1 LISKNHAM
9 IHPQAS
15 PSATNGIPST
25 AAATSRKVLLIGWDA
40 ADWKVIHPLL
50 DAGKMP
56 HLARFLEQGV
66 MGNIATLQPALS
78 PTLWTSIATGKRPYK
93 HGILGFSEPDPVTGG
108 IRPITNL
115 SRKTK
120 AVWNILNQ
128 EGKNTI
134 TVGWWPSNPAESLS
148 HGVMVSD
155 DYQKAHGSSYDPET
169 WPLKPETIHPERLVR
184 HLKDLR
190 FHPAELTED
199 DLRPFLPGLD
209 GMEREDLD
217 KAEKDPRVQSLAK
230 IIADCTSVHSAATA
244 LIQNEPWDLMCV
256 YYDAIDHF
264 GHAFMKY
271 HPPQRPQVD
280 DWDFRVFNHCVEM
293 GYLYHDAMLGT
304 LLDLAGDDA
313 TVILMS
319 DHGFH
324 PDDLRLSNIPREPA
338 GPAAEHRQFGIFAAK
353 GPGIRQDE
361 RVFGASLIDVC
372 PTLLHLFGLPVGE
385 DMDGKV
391 LLDIYENPPAE
402 IHRIPSW
409 DAVPGDHG
417 MHPPDKQISAADSK
431 AALQQLV
438 ALGYIDEPDADQS
451 KAIEQTVRELDYNL
465 AQAWIDGGYYAEAV
479 TILERLYRTWP
490 LEHRFGFKL
499 ASCYQSQSRTA
510 ELRAMVTTVCERRMQ
525 EASEA
530 VATFQELQLDTEEAQ
545 QAEKE
550 RIEAMSDPEK
560 EKFGR
565 ERRELIAKSRPNLFA
580 LRHMEAAADL
590 AEKRYEDALAKLEQL
605 DSDFG
610 ARRNALTLRGEVL
623 QRLQR
628 WDESRAAFEEALAID
643 AEAPGPLLGMARAA
657 LAARDFEGAIQH
669 ARTSLGL
676 LYFQPKGHYLLG
688 LAHYR
693 LGEVAAAKDAFLTS
707 VTMAPL
713 FAAGFRMLGQIARL
727 EHDAQGQSEYAL
739 RLRHSREQLVALRD
753 SKFAEIQQLSA
764 RPLHGGDDPENR
776 PMPELQ
782 PRPEALAGVAAE
794 EIITLVSGLPRSGTS
809 LMMQLLEAAG
819 LPAFTDGRRAA
830 DASNEKGYYEHDQ
843 VGGLLT
849 SRDREWLP
857 QANGRALKVVA
868 PLLAALPLK
877 ISNPKSEISNLHY
890 RILFMERAMPE
901 ILESQSTMLERLGKE
916 RPKGDVSRGYLQQVH
931 AAKTWINAHGIS
943 AMSVDYAALVHAPE
957 TVLPQ
962 LVAFL
967 GVPEKLDAMRSVI
980 DPTLHRA
987 RRGAHP
993 VTAPG

>member
-1 LISKNHAM
+1 M
-9 IHPQAS
+9 HPPAQT
-15 PSATNGIPST
+15 PP
-25 AAATSRKVLLIGWDA
+25 RKKVLLIGWDA

-120 AVWNILNQ
+120 AIWNILNQ

-134 TVGWWPSNPAESLS
+134 TVGWWPSNPAEPLS
-148 HGVMVSD
+148 KGVMVSN
-155 DYQKAHGSSYDPET
+155 DYQQAHGGTYEPEN

-209 GMEREDLD
+209 GMSREDLD
-217 KAEKDPRVQSLAK
+217 KAEKDPRVQSLVK
-230 IIADCTSVHSAATA
+230 IVADCTSIHSAATA

-293 GYLYHDAMLGT
+293 GYIFHDAMLGT
-304 LLDLAGDDA
+304 LLDLAGEDV

-324 PDDLRLSNIPREPA
+324 PDNLRLSNIPREPA
-338 GPAAEHRQFGIFAAK
+338 GPAAEHRQFGIFAAS

-361 RVFGASLIDVC
+361 RIYGASLIDIC

-391 LLDIYENPPAE
+391 LIDIYENPPAE
-402 IHRIPSW
+402 IQRIPSW

-438 ALGYIDEPDADQS
+438 ALGYIEEPDADQS

-465 AQAWIDGGYYAEAV
+465 AQAWIDGGYFAEAV
-479 TILERLYRTWP
+479 AILERLYEKWP
-490 LEHRFGFKL
+490 MEHRFGFKL
-499 ASCYQSQSRTA
+499 AGCYQSQGRTA
-510 ELRAMVTTVCERRMQ
+510 DLRAMVTTVSERRMQ

-530 VATFQELQLDTEEAQ
+530 IATFTELKLDTEEAQ

-550 RIEAMSDPEK
+550 RIEAMTVAEK

-590 AEKRYEDALAKLEQL
+590 AEKRYDDALAKLEQM

-610 ARRNALTLRGEVL
+610 ARCNALTLRGEVL

-628 WDESRAAFEEALAID
+628 WDESRAAFQEALDID
-643 AEAPGPLLGMARAA
+643 SESPGPLLGMARAA
-657 LAARDFEGAIQH
+657 LAAKDFESAILH

-693 LGEVAAAKDAFLTS
+693 LGELAEAKNAFLTS

-713 FAAGFRMLGQIARL
+713 FAAGFRMLGEIARL
-727 EHDAQGQSEYAL
+727 EHDAIGQSQAAL
-739 RLRHSREQLVALRD
+739 SQRHSRQQLVALRE
-753 SKFAEIQQLSA
+753 SKFAEHQQLTA

-776 PMPELQ
+776 PMPVLQ
-782 PRPEALAGVAAE
+782 PRPEALAVRRQLE
-794 EIITLVSGLPRSGTS
+794 LP
-809 LMMQLLEAAG
+809 
-819 LPAFTDGRRAA
+819 PD
-830 DASNEKGYYEHDQ
+830 DN
-843 VGGLLT
+843 
-849 SRDREWLP
+849 
-857 QANGRALKVVA
+857 
-868 PLLAALPLK
+868 
-877 ISNPKSEISNLHY
+877 
-890 RILFMERAMPE
+890 
-901 ILESQSTMLERLGKE
+901 
-916 RPKGDVSRGYLQQVH
+916 
-931 AAKTWINAHGIS
+931 
-943 AMSVDYAALVHAPE
+943 
-957 TVLPQ
+957 
-962 LVAFL
+962 
-967 GVPEKLDAMRSVI
+967 
-980 DPTLHRA
+980 
-987 RRGAHP
+987 
-993 VTAPG
+993 

>member
-1 LISKNHAM
+1 MSL
-9 IHPQAS
+9 
-15 PSATNGIPST
+15 TNKI
-25 AAATSRKVLLIGWDA
+25 LLIGWDA
-40 ADWKVIHPLL
+40 ADWKVINPLL

-56 HLARFLEQGV
+56 NLARFLEKGV

-120 AVWNILNQ
+120 AIWNILNQ

-134 TVGWWPSNPAESLS
+134 TVGWWPSNPAEPLS
-148 HGVMVSD
+148 HGVMVSN
-155 DYQKAHGSSYDPET
+155 DYQHAHGSTYDPEK

-209 GMEREDLD
+209 GMARVDLD
-217 KAEKDPRVQSLAK
+217 KAGKDPRVQSLAK

-293 GYLYHDAMLGT
+293 GYIYHDAMLGT
-304 LLDLAGDDA
+304 LLDLAGEDV

-361 RVFGASLIDVC
+361 RVYGACLIDIC

-391 LLDIYENPPAE
+391 LIDIYENPPAE
-402 IHRIPSW
+402 IQRIPSW

-438 ALGYIDEPDADQS
+438 ALGYIAEPDADQ
-451 KAIEQTVRELDYNL
+451 AVALEQTVRELDYNL

-479 TILERLYRTWP
+479 VILERLYQTWP
-490 LEHRFGFKL
+490 MEHRFGFKL
-499 ASCYQSQSRTA
+499 ATCYQLQDRPRD
-510 ELRAMVTTVCERRMQ
+510 LRAVVTTVSERRMQ

-530 VATFQELQLDTEEAQ
+530 MAAVEGLKLHQEETRL
-545 QAEKE
+545 AEKE
-550 RIEAMSDPEK
+550 RIEAMSDK
-560 EKFGR
+560 EKGKFVR
-565 ERRELIAKSRPNLFA
+565 ERGELLAKASPNLFSLRYLETCADVGEKLYEEA
-580 LRHMEAAADL
+580 LI
-590 AEKRYEDALAKLEQL
+590 KLEDL
-605 DSDFG
+605 DGNFG

-623 QRLQR
+623 QKLQR
-628 WDESRAAFEEALAID
+628 WDESCTAFEEALAID
-643 AEAPGPLLGMARAA
+643 AEAPGPLLGIARAA
-657 LAARDFEGAIQH
+657 LARCDFQQVIHYSRKA
-669 ARTSLGL
+669 LGL
-676 LYFQPKGHYLLG
+676 LYFQPKGHYMLG

-693 LGEVAAAKDAFLTS
+693 LGELAEAKQAFQTS
-707 VTMAPL
+707 VTQAPL

-727 EHDAQGQSEYAL
+727 EHDAIGQSRAAL
-739 RLRHSREQLVALRD
+739 QLRQSRAQLAALQD
-753 SKFAEIQQLSA
+753 FKHGELQS
-764 RPLHGGDDPENR
+764 LHGGEAQDTR
-776 PMPELQ
+776 PMPELELH
-782 PRPEALAGVAAE
+782 PEALAAVGRE
-794 EIITLVSGLPRSGTS
+794 EIITIVSGLPRSGTS
-809 LMMQLLEAAG
+809 LMMQVLEAAG
-819 LPAFTDGRRAA
+819 IPAFTDGRRSA
-830 DASNEKGYYEHDQ
+830 DASNQKGYYEHDR
-843 VGGLLT
+843 VASLLT
-849 SRDREWLP
+849 TPEKSWL
-857 QANGRALKVVA
+857 ADARGHSLKVVA

-877 ISNPKSEISNLHY
+877 VKDSTSKIQKLRY
-890 RILFMERAMPE
+890 RVLFMEREMGE
-901 ILESQSTMLERLGKE
+901 ILESQETMLSRLGK
-916 RPKGDVSRGYLQQVH
+916 RTQPGADIAKAYRQQVRH
-931 AAKTWINAHGIS
+931 AKTWLTGQGIP
-943 AMSVDYAALVHAPE
+943 AMSVSYENLVHHPDQILPLVAAL
-957 TVLPQ
+957 
-962 LVAFL
+962 L
-967 GVPEKLDAMRSVI
+967 GVPDKLDAMHAAI
-980 DPTLHRA
+980 DPSQHRA
-987 RRGAHP
+987 RIQAVP
-993 VTAPG
+993 TSSPG

>member
-1 LISKNHAM
+1 M
-9 IHPQAS
+9 AS
-15 PSATNGIPST
+15 SATPPCVTPS
-25 AAATSRKVLLIGWDA
+25 SSPRKVLLVGWDA

-56 HLARFLEQGV
+56 HLARFIEQGV

-115 SRKTK
+115 SRKTR
-120 AVWNILNQ
+120 AIWNILNQ

-134 TVGWWPSNPAESLS
+134 TVGWWPSNPAEPLS
-148 HGVMVSD
+148 KGVMVSN
-155 DYQKAHGSSYDPET
+155 DYQQAHGSTYEPEK
-169 WPLKPETIHPERLVR
+169 WPLKPETIHPERLIR

-209 GMEREDLD
+209 GMSREDLD

-230 IIADCTSVHSAATA
+230 IIADCTSIHSAATA

-271 HPPQRPQVD
+271 HPPQRPQVS
-280 DWDFRVFNHCVEM
+280 DWDFQVFNHCVEM

-304 LLDLAGDDA
+304 LLDLAGEDT

-338 GPAAEHRQFGIFAAK
+338 GPAAEHRQFGIFAAM
-353 GPGIRQDE
+353 GPGIRKDE
-361 RVFGASLIDVC
+361 RVFGASLIDIC

-391 LLDIYENPPAE
+391 LLDIYENAPAA
-402 IHRIPSW
+402 IQRIPSW

-431 AALQQLV
+431 AALEQLV
-438 ALGYIDEPDADQS
+438 ALGYIEEPDADQS
-451 KAIEQTVRELDYNL
+451 KAIAQTVCELDYNL

-479 TILERLYRTWP
+479 TILERLYQTWP
-490 LEHRFGFKL
+490 MEHRFGFKL
-499 ASCYQSQSRTA
+499 ATCYQSQGRPA
-510 ELRAMVTTVCERRMQ
+510 ELRTLVTTVSERRMQ

-530 VATFQELQLDTEEAQ
+530 VATLQELKLDDEEVQ
-545 QAEKE
+545 KAEKE
-550 RIEAMSDPEK
+550 RIEAMTDKEK
-560 EKFGR
+560 EKFGH
-565 ERRELIAKSRPNLFA
+565 ERRELLAKARPNLFS
-580 LRHMEAAADL
+580 LRYLEAYADL
-590 AEKRYEDALAKLEQL
+590 AEKNYEEALTKLEQL

-610 ARRNALTLRGEVL
+610 ARRNALTLRGELL

-628 WDESRAAFEEALAID
+628 WDESRAAFEEALVLD
-643 AEAPGPLLGMARAA
+643 SEAPGPLLGMARAA
-657 LAARDFEGAIQH
+657 LAARDYEATIRH
-669 ARTSLGL
+669 ARASLGL
-676 LYFQPKGHYLLG
+676 LYFQPKGHYIIG
-688 LAHYR
+688 LAHFR
-693 LGEVAAAKDAFLTS
+693 LGELAAAKDAFLTC
-707 VTMAPL
+707 VTQAPL
-713 FAAGFRMLGQIARL
+713 FAAGFRMLGQIARF
-727 EHDAQGQSEYAL
+727 EHDAIGQSQNAL
-739 RLRHSREQLVALRD
+739 RLKHSRERLAALRD
-753 SKFAEIQQLSA
+753 SKFAELQELTA
-764 RPLHGGDDPENR
+764 RPLHGGDDPETR

-782 PRPEALAGVAAE
+782 PRPEALAGVAPE
-794 EIITLVSGLPRSGTS
+794 ELITLVSGLPRSGTS

-819 LPAFTDGRRAA
+819 LPAFTDGRRVA

-843 VGGLLT
+843 VAALLT
-849 SRDREWLP
+849 SPDKSWL
-857 QANGRALKVVA
+857 AGARGHSLKVVA

-877 ISNPKSEISNLHY
+877 ISNLNSEISELHY
-890 RILFMERAMPE
+890 RILFMEREMEE
-901 ILESQSTMLERLGKE
+901 ILESQDSMLARLGKPTHPGADIAKAY
-916 RPKGDVSRGYLQQVH
+916 RQQVRH
-931 AAKTWINAHGIS
+931 AKTWLTGRGIP
-943 AMSVDYAALVHAPE
+943 AMSVSYADLVHRPDEA
-957 TVLPQ
+957 LPP
-962 LVAFL
+962 LAAFL
-967 GVPEKLDAMRSVI
+967 GVPEKLAAMRAVI

-987 RRGAHP
+987 RSGAELGS
-993 VTAPG
+993 VRSGDLTVASSVA